1 MVYKSPFFTT
11 ILGEYIFST
20 FPSIEQANPSQNH
33 GLSSPKGE
41 QRWNAG
47 TSYHL
52 GFDGFWPTTVADR
65 WSKASILLHPNNG
78 GGWFR
83 WVFLQ
88 TTWMILRWTRRYIF
102 RGVYVSSFEEWT
114 LLMELPV
121 RQSLYL
127 YFKYWQKRGDKS
139 HSTQPA
145 FPCRTSSSLRHLAA
159 ETLGVSGWVS
169 QASKNN
175 NKKTPTEQW
184 NKSCLF
190 RNIGICFI
198 MIILPSYELIYW
210 IYWVL

>member
-114 LLMELPV
+114 LLMELP
-121 RQSLYL
+121 
-127 YFKYWQKRGDKS
+127 K
-139 HSTQPA
+139 
-145 FPCRTSSSLRHLAA
+145 SSLWRFRGSGKVYTYTLNTGKKGETNLTLPNLHSHVGQAA
-159 ETLGVSGWVS
+159 LWDTWQLKHWVCQDGCLKHQKTTTKKHQLSNETNPACLG
-169 QASKNN
+169 
-175 NKKTPTEQW
+175 
-184 NKSCLF
+184 
-190 RNIGICFI
+190 I
-198 MIILPSYELIYW
+198 
-210 IYWVL
+210 